1 MASNTFIPYLQRIL
15 TELMKLT
22 ILASGSK
29 GNCAC
34 LQGERGAL
42 LIDAGLSARETLR
55 RLDAAGGDASLI
67 EGILVTH
74 EHIDHVR
81 GLDVL
86 SRRLGVPVY
95 ATGGTLEAI
104 LEKSE
109 ASMADLRRC
118 RSGESFSLGDFSIEP
133 FPTSHDAREP
143 CGFCIAEGDLRIG
156 CCTDTGTITTTIS
169 DRLATCDAV
178 LLESN
183 HCPDMLENGPYP
195 PYLKN
200 RIRSKRGH
208 LSNPDA
214 ARCLQRLADH
224 IQVAMLAHLSEVN
237 NTPEKVRLSALEGLG
252 LYSDQVGVGVAP
264 QDPGAV
270 HPESC
275 GFRL

>member
-1 MASNTFIPYLQRIL
+1 
-15 TELMKLT
+15 MKLT

-118 RSGESFSLGDFSIEP
+118 RSGERFSLGDFSIEP

-156 CCTDTGTITTTIS
+156 CCTDTGTITT
-169 DRLATCDAV
+169 
-178 LLESN
+178 
-183 HCPDMLENGPYP
+183 
-195 PYLKN
+195 
-200 RIRSKRGH
+200 
-208 LSNPDA
+208 
-214 ARCLQRLADH
+214 
-224 IQVAMLAHLSEVN
+224 
-237 NTPEKVRLSALEGLG
+237 
-252 LYSDQVGVGVAP
+252 
-264 QDPGAV
+264 
-270 HPESC
+270 
-275 GFRL
+275 

>member
-1 MASNTFIPYLQRIL
+1 
-15 TELMKLT
+15 MKLT

-29 GNCAC
+29 GNCAY

-74 EHIDHVR
+74 EHIDHIR

-86 SRRLGVPVY
+86 SRRLDVPVY
-95 ATGGTLEAI
+95 ATGGTLEAY
-104 LEKSE
+104 LEKSCG
-109 ASMADLRRC
+109 APADLRRC
-118 RSGESFSLGDFSIEP
+118 RSGERFSLGDFSIEP

-143 CGFCIAEGDLRIG
+143 CGFCIAEGGLRLG
-156 CCTDTGTITTTIS
+156 CCTDTGTITTTIF

-195 PYLKN
+195 AYLKN

-214 ARCLQRLADH
+214 ARCLQRLADR
-224 IQVAMLAHLSEVN
+224 IQMAMLAHLSEIN
-237 NTPEKVRLSALEGLG
+237 NTPDRVLLSALEGLG
-252 LYSDQVGVGVAP
+252 LYSDQVGIAVAP
-264 QDPGAV
+264 QNPGTV

>member
-1 MASNTFIPYLQRIL
+1 
-15 TELMKLT
+15 MKLT

-29 GNCAC
+29 GNCTY
-34 LQGERGAL
+34 LRGERGAL

-55 RLDAAGGDASLI
+55 RLRAAGGDAGLI

-74 EHIDHVR
+74 EHIDHIR
-81 GLDVL
+81 GVDVLARRLDV
-86 SRRLGVPVY
+86 PIY
-95 ATGGTLEAI
+95 ATGGTLEAFSGRCG
-104 LEKSE
+104 ETTTV
-109 ASMADLRRC
+109 RRC
-118 RSGESFSLGDFSIEP
+118 RYDEPFCLGDFSVEA

-143 CGFCIAEGDLRIG
+143 CGFRITEGDLRIG
-156 CCTDTGTITTTIS
+156 CCTDTGTVTAS
-169 DRLATCDAV
+169 MFDRLASCDAV

-183 HCPDMLENGPYP
+183 HCPEMLENGPYP
-195 PYLKN
+195 AYLKS

-224 IQVAMLAHLSEVN
+224 IHMAVLAHLSEIN
-237 NTPEKVRLSALEGLG
+237 NTHEKALLSALEGLG
-252 LYSDQVGVGVAP
+252 FYSDQVGVTVAP
-264 QDPGAV
+264 QDPGPV